1 VLVVPGLFMRRD
13 CAEHRLLA
21 ERLSDFAD
29 VVTLDVR
36 GHGDSDGSFSGGFRE
51 PIDLAALSC
60 ELRRTYARV
69 SAVGFSFGG
78 YHVAAAAARY
88 RAFDAV
94 ALVAAPSTFR
104 LWDRRFLSGGLV
116 RGIRVALRRHRAARL
131 SFSAFRRRPPD
142 LLRIIEQV
150 APTPLL
156 IVHGTGDWLVPST
169 QAQALY
175 LAAAQPKSLLLI
187 EGARHAESVV
197 VDRADLLVAGLA
209 KLLGSER

>member
-1 VLVVPGLFMRRD
+1 MRRD

-36 GHGDSDGSFSGGFRE
+36 GHGDSDGCFSGGFRE
-51 PIDLAALSC
+51 PVDLAALSM
-60 ELRRTYARV
+60 ELRGTYERV
-69 SAVGFSFGG
+69 SGVGFSFGG

-88 RAFDAV
+88 RAFDSV
-94 ALVAAPSTFR
+94 ALVAAPSNFR
-104 LWDRRFLSGGLV
+104 LWDPRLLSGGLV
-116 RGIRVALRRHRAARL
+116 RGIRVVLRRRRAARL
-131 SFSAFRRRPPD
+131 SFNAFRHRPPD
-142 LLRIIEQV
+142 LLGIIEQV

-156 IVHGTGDWLVPST
+156 IVHGTSDWLVPSNH
-169 QAQALY
+169 ARALY

-197 VDRADLLVAGLA
+197 TDRVELLLGGIT
-209 KLLGSER
+209 KLLDSDRRLE